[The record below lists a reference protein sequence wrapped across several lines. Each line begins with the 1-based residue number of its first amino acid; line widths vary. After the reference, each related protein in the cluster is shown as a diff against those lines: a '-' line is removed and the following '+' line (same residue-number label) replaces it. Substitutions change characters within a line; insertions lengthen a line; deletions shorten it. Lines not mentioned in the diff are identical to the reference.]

1 MPIKILEPFSHPPTA
16 EPDGNS
22 KREIE
27 FLHPGYGYPHNILFI
42 LPRLNY
48 SPFCRG
54 VHYGTALTAC
64 QIIAN
69 NAFDGYL
76 AIDREGRERVNPD
89 PVLNFDFLL
98 TKPYYWFF
106 VDSAP

>member
-27 FLHPGYGYPHNILFI
+27 FLHPG
-42 LPRLNY
+42 
-48 SPFCRG
+48 G